1 MFTCM
6 LLMTIIM
13 DVNPMTLI
21 SSATRRTT
29 YVGVVIDYAQ
39 RNLSLRS
46 EYDSILSVM
55 LIVLPIIQI
64 SSSILLYVIISNP
77 A

>member
-1 MFTCM
+1 
-6 LLMTIIM
+6 
-13 DVNPMTLI
+13 MTLI